1 MQTKESKGTLIDVRK
16 IVEDKKFNLKKQVL
30 DLKRR
35 GIIPKLAVILA
46 NDLDSSRIYVRKKR
60 EMCSELGIEEVEYML
75 DSDTTTDKVLEII
88 ERLNNDD
95 SIHGILVQLPVFKH
109 LDERKILESISP
121 KKDIDGFHPL
131 NIGKLIMGSPN
142 IVACT
147 PRGIMSIIDSTGVD
161 LTSKTAVV
169 VGRSIIVGKP
179 ISALLLNRD
188 ATVITCHSKT
198 KNLKKYTKMADVLVV
213 AAGVPHLITKD
224 MVKNGALV
232 VDVGINRIAGKVVGD
247 VDTENVLDVAKFV
260 TPVPGGV
267 GITTVISLLEN
278 LVDMTRKVTKD
289 TSLRGII

>member
-1 MQTKESKGTLIDVRK
+1 MQTKESKGTLIDVKK

-60 EMCSELGIEEVEYML
+60 EMCSEIGIEEVEYML

-109 LDERKILESISP
+109 LDERRILEAISP

-232 VDVGINRIAGKVVGD
+232 VDVGINRIDGKVVGD

-278 LVDMTRKVTKD
+278 LVDMIKKD
-289 TSLRGII
+289 GR

>member
-1 MQTKESKGTLIDVRK
+1 MSEQKGILIDVK
-16 IVEDKKFNLKKQVL
+16 SIVENKKLILKKKVNG
-30 DLKRR
+30 LKRN
-35 GIIPKLAVILA
+35 GIVPKLAVILA
-46 NDLDSSRIYVRKKR
+46 NDLDASKIYVRKKR
-60 EMCSELGIEEVEYML
+60 EMCSELGVEEIEYML
-75 DSDTTTDKVLEII
+75 DKDTTTEKVLDII
-88 ERLNNDD
+88 NRLNEDN
-95 SIHGILVQLPVFKH
+95 SVHGILVQLPVFKH

-131 NIGKLIMGSPN
+131 NIGKLLMGKPE

-147 PRGIMSIIDSTGVD
+147 PRGIMSIIESTGVD

-179 ISALLLNRD
+179 VSALLLNKN

-213 AAGVPHLITKD
+213 AAGVPHLITSD
-224 MVKNGALV
+224 MVKKNAIV
-232 VDVGINRIAGKVVGD
+232 IDVGINRIDGKIIGD
-247 VDTENVLDVAKFV
+247 VDTENVLDVAKYV

-278 LVDMTRKVTKD
+278 LIDMASK
-289 TSLRGII
+289 

>member
-224 MVKNGALV
+224 MIKKDALI

-278 LVDMTRKVTKD
+278 LVDMIKKD
-289 TSLRGII
+289 GR

>member
-1 MQTKESKGTLIDVRK
+1 MSEQKGILIDVK
-16 IVEDKKFNLKKQVL
+16 SIVENKKIFLKKKVNE
-30 DLKRR
+30 LKRN
-35 GIIPKLAVILA
+35 GIVPKLAVILA
-46 NDLDSSRIYVRKKR
+46 NDLDASKIYVRKKR
-60 EMCSELGIEEVEYML
+60 EMCSELGVEEIEYML
-75 DSDTTTDKVLEII
+75 DKDTTTEKVLDII
-88 ERLNNDD
+88 NRLNDD
-95 SIHGILVQLPVFKH
+95 GSVHGILVQLPVFKH

-131 NIGKLIMGSPN
+131 NIGKLLMGKPE

-147 PRGIMSIIDSTGVD
+147 PRGIMSIIESTGVD

-179 ISALLLNRD
+179 VSALLLNKN

-213 AAGVPHLITKD
+213 AAGVPHLITSD
-224 MVKNGALV
+224 MVKKNAIV
-232 VDVGINRIAGKVVGD
+232 IDVGINRIDGKIIGD
-247 VDTENVLDVAKFV
+247 VDTENVLDVAKYV

-278 LVDMTRKVTKD
+278 LIDMASK
-289 TSLRGII
+289 

>member
-1 MQTKESKGTLIDVRK
+1 MSEQKGILIDVK
-16 IVEDKKFNLKKQVL
+16 SIVENKKIFLKKKVNE
-30 DLKRR
+30 LKRN
-35 GIIPKLAVILA
+35 GIVPKLAVILA
-46 NDLDSSRIYVRKKR
+46 NDLDASKIYVRKKR
-60 EMCSELGIEEVEYML
+60 EMCSELGVEEIEYML
-75 DSDTTTDKVLEII
+75 DKDTTTEKVLDII
-88 ERLNNDD
+88 NRLNEDD
-95 SIHGILVQLPVFKH
+95 SVHGILVQLPVFKH

-131 NIGKLIMGSPN
+131 NIGNLLMGKPE

-147 PRGIMSIIDSTGVD
+147 PRGIMSIIESTGVD

-179 ISALLLNRD
+179 VSALLLNKN

-213 AAGVPHLITKD
+213 AAGVPHLITSD
-224 MVKNGALV
+224 MVKKNAIV
-232 VDVGINRIAGKVVGD
+232 IDVGINRIDGKIIGD
-247 VDTENVLDVAKFV
+247 VDTENVLDVAKYV

-278 LVDMTRKVTKD
+278 LIDMASK
-289 TSLRGII
+289 

>member
-1 MQTKESKGTLIDVRK
+1 MSEQKGILIDVK
-16 IVEDKKFNLKKQVL
+16 SIVENKKIFLKKKVNE
-30 DLKRR
+30 LKRN
-35 GIIPKLAVILA
+35 GSVPKLAVILA
-46 NDLDSSRIYVRKKR
+46 NDLDASKIYVRKKR
-60 EMCSELGIEEVEYML
+60 EMCSELGVEEIEYML
-75 DSDTTTDKVLEII
+75 DKDTTTEKVLDII
-88 ERLNNDD
+88 NRLNEDD
-95 SIHGILVQLPVFKH
+95 SVHGILVQLPVFKH

-131 NIGKLIMGSPN
+131 NIGKLLMGKPE

-147 PRGIMSIIDSTGVD
+147 PRGIMSIIESTGVD

-179 ISALLLNRD
+179 VSALLLNKN

-213 AAGVPHLITKD
+213 AAGVPHLITSD
-224 MVKNGALV
+224 MVKKNAIV
-232 VDVGINRIAGKVVGD
+232 IDVGINRIDGKIIGD
-247 VDTENVLDVAKFV
+247 VDTENVLDVAKYV

-278 LVDMTRKVTKD
+278 LIDMASK
-289 TSLRGII
+289 

>member
-1 MQTKESKGTLIDVRK
+1 MQTKESKGTLIDVKK

-60 EMCSELGIEEVEYML
+60 EMCSEIGIEEVEYML

-109 LDERKILESISP
+109 LDERRILESISP

-224 MVKNGALV
+224 MIKKDALI
-232 VDVGINRIAGKVVGD
+232 VDVGINRIDGKVVGD

-278 LVDMTRKVTKD
+278 LVDMIKKD
-289 TSLRGII
+289 GR

>member
-1 MQTKESKGTLIDVRK
+1 MSEQKGILIDVK
-16 IVEDKKFNLKKQVL
+16 SIVENKKIFLKKKVNE
-30 DLKRR
+30 LKRN
-35 GIIPKLAVILA
+35 GIVPKLAVILA
-46 NDLDSSRIYVRKKR
+46 NDLDASKIYVRKKR
-60 EMCSELGIEEVEYML
+60 EMCSELGVEEIEYMF
-75 DSDTTTDKVLEII
+75 DKDTTTEKVLDII
-88 ERLNNDD
+88 NRLNDDD
-95 SIHGILVQLPVFKH
+95 SVHGILVQLPVFKH

-131 NIGKLIMGSPN
+131 NIGKLLMGKPE

-147 PRGIMSIIDSTGVD
+147 PRGIMSIIESTGVD

-179 ISALLLNRD
+179 VSALLLNKN

-213 AAGVPHLITKD
+213 AAGVPHLITSD
-224 MVKNGALV
+224 MVKKNAIV
-232 VDVGINRIAGKVVGD
+232 IDVGINRIDGKIIGD
-247 VDTENVLDVAKFV
+247 VDTENVLDVAKYV

-278 LVDMTRKVTKD
+278 LIDMASK
-289 TSLRGII
+289 

>member
-1 MQTKESKGTLIDVRK
+1 MSEQKGILIDVK
-16 IVEDKKFNLKKQVL
+16 SIVENKKLILKKKVNE
-30 DLKRR
+30 LKRN
-35 GIIPKLAVILA
+35 GIVPKLAVILA
-46 NDLDSSRIYVRKKR
+46 NDLDASKIYVRKKR
-60 EMCSELGIEEVEYML
+60 EMCSELGVEEIEYML
-75 DSDTTTDKVLEII
+75 DKDTTTEKVLEII
-88 ERLNNDD
+88 NRLNEDN
-95 SIHGILVQLPVFKH
+95 SVHGILVQLPVFKH

-131 NIGKLIMGSPN
+131 NIGKLLMGKPE

-147 PRGIMSIIDSTGVD
+147 PRGIMSIIESTGVD

-179 ISALLLNRD
+179 VSTLLLNKN

-213 AAGVPHLITKD
+213 AAGVPHLITSD
-224 MVKNGALV
+224 MVKKNAIV
-232 VDVGINRIAGKVVGD
+232 IDVGINRIDGKIIGD
-247 VDTENVLDVAKFV
+247 VDTENVLNVAKYL

-278 LVDMTRKVTKD
+278 LIDMASK
-289 TSLRGII
+289 

>member
-198 KNLKKYTKMADVLVV
+198 NNLKKYTKMADVLVV

-232 VDVGINRIAGKVVGD
+232 VDVGINRIDGKVVGD

-267 GITTVISLLEN
+267 GITNVISLLEN
-278 LVDMTRKVTKD
+278 LVDMIKKD
-289 TSLRGII
+289 GR

>member
-1 MQTKESKGTLIDVRK
+1 MILMSEQKGILIDVK
-16 IVEDKKFNLKKQVL
+16 SIVENKKLILKKKVNE
-30 DLKRR
+30 LKRN
-35 GIIPKLAVILA
+35 GIVPKLAVILA
-46 NDLDSSRIYVRKKR
+46 NDLDASKIYVRKKR
-60 EMCSELGIEEVEYML
+60 EMCSELGVEEIEYML
-75 DSDTTTDKVLEII
+75 DKDTTTEKVLDII
-88 ERLNNDD
+88 NRLNEDD
-95 SIHGILVQLPVFKH
+95 SVHGILVQLPVFKH

-131 NIGKLIMGSPN
+131 NIGKLLMGKPE

-147 PRGIMSIIDSTGVD
+147 PRGIMSIIESTGVD

-179 ISALLLNRD
+179 VSALLLNKN

-213 AAGVPHLITKD
+213 AAGVPHLITSD
-224 MVKNGALV
+224 MVKKNAIV
-232 VDVGINRIAGKVVGD
+232 IDVGINRIDGKIIGD
-247 VDTENVLDVAKFV
+247 VDTENVLNVAKYL

-278 LVDMTRKVTKD
+278 LIDMASK
-289 TSLRGII
+289 

>member
-1 MQTKESKGTLIDVRK
+1 METEESKGTLIDVKK
-16 IVEDKKFNLKKQVL
+16 IVEEKKFNLKKQVI

-35 GIIPKLAVILA
+35 GIMPKLAVILA
-46 NDLDSSRIYVRKKR
+46 NDLDSSKIYVRKKR

-75 DSDTTTDKVLEII
+75 DSDTTTDKMLEIV

-95 SIHGILVQLPVFKH
+95 SVHGILVQLPVFKH
-109 LDERKILESISP
+109 LDERRILEAISP
-121 KKDIDGFHPL
+121 KKDIDGFHPI
-131 NIGKLIMGSPN
+131 NIGKLVMGSPN

-188 ATVITCHSKT
+188 ATVITCHSRT

-213 AAGVPHLITKD
+213 AAGDPHLITKD

-232 VDVGINRIAGKVVGD
+232 VDVGINRIDGKVVGD
-247 VDTENVLDVAKFV
+247 VDTENVLDVAKFA

-278 LVDMTRKVTKD
+278 LVDMIEKFF
-289 TSLRGII
+289 I

>member
-1 MQTKESKGTLIDVRK
+1 MSEQKGILIDVK
-16 IVEDKKFNLKKQVL
+16 SIVENKKIFLKKKVNE
-30 DLKRR
+30 LKRN
-35 GIIPKLAVILA
+35 GIVPKLAVILA
-46 NDLDSSRIYVRKKR
+46 NDLDASKIYVRKKR
-60 EMCSELGIEEVEYML
+60 EMCSELGVEEIEYML
-75 DSDTTTDKVLEII
+75 DKDTTTEKVLDII
-88 ERLNNDD
+88 NRLNDDD
-95 SIHGILVQLPVFKH
+95 SVHGILVQLPVFKH

-131 NIGKLIMGSPN
+131 NIGKLLMGKPE

-147 PRGIMSIIDSTGVD
+147 PRGIMSIIESTGVD

-179 ISALLLNRD
+179 VSALLLNKN

-213 AAGVPHLITKD
+213 AAGVPHLINSD
-224 MVKNGALV
+224 MVKKNAIV
-232 VDVGINRIAGKVVGD
+232 IDVGINRIDGKIIGD
-247 VDTENVLDVAKFV
+247 VDTENVLDVAKYV

-278 LVDMTRKVTKD
+278 LIDMASK
-289 TSLRGII
+289 